1 MDTKTRLKYMRKK
14 RLKRIETSASRVIGF
29 GYVWKLDSVN
39 NHKKVIELAKCL
51 VYRVLELVVLCLIS
65 AAIQGEGP
73 G

>member
-1 MDTKTRLKYMRKK
+1 M
-14 RLKRIETSASRVIGF
+14 KRIKASASRVIGC
-29 GYVWKLDSVN
+29 GCGIGSWKVSITT
-39 NHKKVIELAKCL
+39 KKVIELTKRP